1 MASVGDAIF
10 VSGTVNE
17 HTRFQVIRPLQT
29 IVDPDTGKPLAQTS
43 LRVGTAQLLRAGSD
57 AMHQFKVTSSDAEIL
72 LGDRLV
78 PLVNL
83 EQQRWLPHPT
93 PAVWG
98 RVGAVLKGAK
108 WASVNDIVA
117 INRGLRQGLDTGSVV
132 AVVRHVKIYS
142 QANQPAPNASMPD
155 EIATL
160 LIFDVSDQ
168 AALAVVM
175 RARDTFTIGDTV
187 ESVDR
192 DVR

>member
-1 MASVGDAIF
+1 VA
-10 VSGTVNE
+10 
-17 HTRFQVIRPLQT
+17 
-29 IVDPDTGKPLAQTS
+29 
-43 LRVGTAQLLRAGSD
+43 
-57 AMHQFKVTSSDAEIL
+57 
-72 LGDRLV
+72 
-78 PLVNL
+78 
-83 EQQRWLPHPT
+83 
-93 PAVWG
+93 
-98 RVGAVLKGAK
+98 AVLKGAK

-142 QANQPAPNASMPD
+142 QANQPAPNGSMPD
-155 EIATL
+155 EIAAL
-160 LIFDVSDQ
+160 LVFDVSDE

>member
-1 MASVGDAIF
+1 
-10 VSGTVNE
+10 
-17 HTRFQVIRPLQT
+17 
-29 IVDPDTGKPLAQTS
+29 
-43 LRVGTAQLLRAGSD
+43 
-57 AMHQFKVTSSDAEIL
+57 MHQFKVTSSDAEIL
-72 LGDRLV
+72 VGDRLV

-83 EQQRWLPHPT
+83 EQQRWIPHPT

-98 RVGAVLKGAK
+98 RVAAVLKGAK
-108 WASVNDIVA
+108 WASLNDIVA

-160 LIFDVSDQ
+160 LIFDVSDE

-175 RARDTFTIGDTV
+175 RARDTFTIGDTI